1 MSQQRLHTTI
11 EASSSKLSLLSW
23 KELVRYKD
31 LLYFLVLRDV
41 TVLYKQT
48 ILGFAWA
55 VINPLV
61 QIIIFSFIFGNL
73 AGIKPDVE
81 GMPYIIFS
89 SLAVIPWTYFSSS
102 LSTSASSLIATS
114 GVFTKVYFP
123 RLIIPLTP
131 IISKL
136 VDLSISMIILIG
148 LMIFFKYAPGSNII
162 FLLIPLLIIILTAS
176 GLGFWFSTLSLH
188 YRDFR
193 FALGFLIPVLM
204 YAAPIAFPA
213 KLIMEKFGTTAY
225 HLYALYPMV
234 GGIEG
239 FRNSF
244 AHSGTYPWSLVT
256 ISSITS
262 VLIFFSGI
270 FYFKKK
276 EKHFA
281 DVA

>member
-1 MSQQRLHTTI
+1 MSQPKVHISI
-11 EASSSKLSLLSW
+11 EASSSKFSFLSW
-23 KELVRYKD
+23 KELFRYKD

-48 ILGFAWA
+48 VLGFAWA

-61 QIIIFSFIFGNL
+61 QIIIFSFVFGNL
-73 AGIKPDVE
+73 AGIKPDVA

-102 LSTSASSLIATS
+102 LTSSASSLIATS
-114 GVFTKVYFP
+114 GIFTKVYFP
-123 RLIIPLTP
+123 RLVIPLTP

-136 VDLSISMIILIG
+136 VDFSISMIILIG
-148 LMIFFKYAPGSNII
+148 LMIAYKYIPGSNII
-162 FLLIPLLIIILTAS
+162 YLPIPLLIIILTAS
-176 GLGFWFSTLSLH
+176 GLGFWFATLSLH

-193 FALGFLIPVLM
+193 FALGFLVPVLM

-213 KLIMEKFGTTAY
+213 KMIMDKFGETAY
-225 HLYALYPMV
+225 YIYALYPMV
-234 GGIEG
+234 GGVEG

-244 AHSGTYPWSLVT
+244 AHSSTYPWTLVA
-256 ISSITS
+256 ISGVTSII
-262 VLIFFSGI
+262 IFFSGML
-270 FYFKKK
+270 YFRKK